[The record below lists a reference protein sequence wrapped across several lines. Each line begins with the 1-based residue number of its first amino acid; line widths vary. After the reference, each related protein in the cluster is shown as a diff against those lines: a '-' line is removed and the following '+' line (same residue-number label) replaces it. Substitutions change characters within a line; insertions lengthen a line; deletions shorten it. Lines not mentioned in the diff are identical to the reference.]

1 MKTLLSAILVMA
13 TFHVS
18 AQTVLLDSYFN
29 NEQKKDST
37 GKPYSWHYK
46 WSETPLS
53 GFSMFGQEFINNGA
67 DTATLYEA
75 PTAANLKKAAIY
87 IIVDADNAKENPT
100 PNLIEQKH
108 IDAIYKWVQNGGVLV
123 MMGNDSANAELHQF
137 SKLSQK
143 FGITFTDR
151 SRNMVKGKDFPTG
164 AVLIPANHSI
174 FPSIKKAYLKEV
186 SVLEVKPPAKAAITM
201 GDDIIMAVS
210 KVGKGTVFAVGDPWL
225 YNEYV
230 DGKRIPAEYE
240 NPAAVKDLVKWL
252 LQQCKR

>member
-1 MKTLLSAILVMA
+1 MKTLIFAILIMA
-13 TFHVS
+13 SLHTS
-18 AQTVLLDSYFN
+18 AQIVLLDSYFN
-29 NEQKKDST
+29 NEQKADST
-37 GKPYSWHYK
+37 GKQRSWHYK
-46 WSETPLS
+46 WGETVLS
-53 GFSMFGQEFINNGA
+53 GFSILGNEFLQNGA

-75 PTAANLKKAAIY
+75 PTAANLKKANIY

-100 PNLIEQKH
+100 PHLIEQAH
-108 IDAIYKWVQNGGVLV
+108 IAAIYKWVENGGVLV
-123 MMGNDSANAELHQF
+123 LMGNDSANAELHQF
-137 SKLSQK
+137 SKLAQK

-164 AVLIPANHSI
+164 AVMIPANHPI

-186 SVLEVKPPAKAAITM
+186 SILEVKAPAKASVST
-201 GDDIIMAVS
+201 GDDVIMAVS

-230 DGKRIPAEYE
+230 DGKRIPADYE

-252 LQQCKR
+252 LQQTKH